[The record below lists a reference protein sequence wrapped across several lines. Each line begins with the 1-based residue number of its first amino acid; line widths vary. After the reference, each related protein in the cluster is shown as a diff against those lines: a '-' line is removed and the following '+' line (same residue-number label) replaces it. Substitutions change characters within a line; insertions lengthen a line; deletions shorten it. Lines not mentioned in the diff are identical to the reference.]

1 MSKTQEQRDEIR
13 RRLPHGSIS
22 RIAESIGRSRMAV
35 SNWFHGSQSLE
46 VEVAVLKELER
57 VTRLQQE
64 VDSKVKELLD

>member
-1 MSKTQEQRDEIR
+1 MSITQEQRDEIR

-22 RIAESIGRSRMAV
+22 RIAESSGRSRMAV
-35 SNWFHGSQSLE
+35 SNWFRGSQSLE

-64 VDSKVKELLD
+64 VDSKVKELLG

>member
-1 MSKTQEQRDEIR
+1 MTINNEQRLEIR

-22 RIAESIGRSRMAV
+22 RIVESSGRSRMAV
-35 SNWFHGSQSLE
+35 SNWFRGSQSLE

-64 VDSKVKELLD
+64 VDSKAKELLG

>member
-1 MSKTQEQRDEIR
+1 MAVTKKQRNEIR

-22 RIAESIGRSRMAV
+22 RIVESSRRSRMTV
-35 SNWFHGSQSLE
+35 NNWFRGSQSLE

-64 VDSKVKELLD
+64 VDSKAKELLD